1 MKKSRKI
8 AIVLVFLVGAII
20 FSIGFP
26 DQSLAYR
33 TDTIN
38 GVIDFDMR
46 MDDGSLIPVGKVPTA
61 EVDYGIRTLIYYYSN
76 PGGIY
81 TFLSDN
87 EISTKTITIP
97 YNGSGTFSATETG
110 NFTYGIRKPSDPVKS
125 KTDAV
130 DVGHAFRN
138 LKFTNVPAYIRSISA
153 KSTVLGDYTS
163 YRQSYTDYEVPEST
177 FPADDSS
184 NYFGQVRTYTSIP
197 NPNLIKTG
205 PGNFEYTGSH
215 VGPGVNYSNGV
226 EFGFNGGGGV
236 MDYVAPRYRDR
247 LYNYSSVG
255 ANGKKITFFMKG
267 FQTNEIFRDQDGNH
281 ISPPSGFSQMKRTDA
296 DEDVYTHTM
305 DTLPTSYV
313 VGGYMYVLQ
322 GWYQGTMKPVIL
334 EATNPPSVTID
345 YTQPKTITEL
355 DAEGVINVIYKKS
368 FAVNEKYVDESD
380 TTINGGAWDTVVPVA
395 PNDPFNGSPTATKTD
410 SSGDDWEYVGWKIG
424 SGGTVNTSPV
434 TIPSVTG
441 NEDIYYIYKRS
452 KTTATLDLTPT
463 PKIVN
468 NNDSISWTSR
478 LTNTGNA
485 PLKDLILKATSN
497 WSADLTEPVQVTVTP
512 AGGTAQS
519 FTVNPGDWPTGVSL
533 TGITIPNGGANNY
546 ADITFTTTAS
556 GAVNQVLP
564 AEIEV
569 AGNIPTPIK
578 ADDFVRIDDPDEPNL
593 EPSGNAGLINIP
605 DFRFGDVEV
614 KPFAQTKGLDTTA
627 YQSGYNPYIR
637 FMDNESTG
645 GWSLTAKLG
654 QFTSG
659 SKTLPTTTAIKLK
672 NGVLMEVQNYN
683 KSNENL
689 NYVDLAGSVNIPSDG
704 TTVALTNKS
713 NQGVYQLE
721 YDINTG
727 VELELMAHSGI
738 AGLSYTADM
747 DWTLTTA
754 P

>member
-1 MKKSRKI
+1 MKLLKKKF
-8 AIVLVFLVGAII
+8 AK
-20 FSIGFP
+20 IGFLLVLLGSFGISQEVHAAP
-26 DQSLAYR
+26 PIDFKRNL
-33 TDTIN
+33 
-38 GVIDFDMR
+38 GIDFDMKLYDGTPYKDAQVLVDIKEHYYR
-46 MDDGSLIPVGKVPTA
+46 PTVTENYLQIGGVDAQDVLITSTTGNYVHNYGEYDIGNLFKYPANISDANYHYAYYTNLRVMPGKHIKSVLMGGVKTFRSQGNQYDNNPYNNPTWNYLSTTDDDVNFSSWPDKFTIL
-61 EVDYGIRTLIYYYSN
+61 
-76 PGGIY
+76 PGGVFRY
-81 TFLSDN
+81 KEGHYLSSYYPFTTVEFAAVQMAAGNSYGAYQTTSVDKLGN
-87 EISTKTITIP
+87 KVSFVVTP
-97 YNGSGTFSATETG
+97 YQVKENYVDQSGT
-110 NFTYGIRKPSDPVKS
+110 P
-125 KTDAV
+125 
-130 DVGHAFRN
+130 
-138 LKFTNVPAYIRSISA
+138 
-153 KSTVLGDYTS
+153 
-163 YRQSYTDYEVPEST
+163 
-177 FPADDSS
+177 
-184 NYFGQVRTYTSIP
+184 
-197 NPNLIKTG
+197 
-205 PGNFEYTGSH
+205 
-215 VGPGVNYSNGV
+215 
-226 EFGFNGGGGV
+226 
-236 MDYVAPRYRDR
+236 
-247 LYNYSSVG
+247 
-255 ANGKKITFFMKG
+255 IT
-267 FQTNEIFRDQDGNH
+267 
-281 ISPPSGFSQMKRTDA
+281 PPSGFTQGKLTYA
-296 DEDVYTHTM
+296 NAEQYTHTLNPVPTTYTTGGKTYRLKGFYKGATKPG
-305 DTLPTSYV
+305 TLN
-313 VGGYMYVLQ
+313 Q
-322 GWYQGTMKPVIL
+322 
-334 EATNPPSVTID
+334 TNPPSITVD
-345 YTQPKTITEL
+345 YTDSSIPDFDQESQITVVYSL
-355 DAEGVINVIYKKS
+355 AAKLT
-368 FAVNEKYVDESD
+368 EKYVDESGAQID
-380 TTINGGAWDTVVPVA
+380 AAWDPSIPLDVEKDAPFTIPHTVG
-395 PNDPFNGSPTATKTD
+395 DTKTD
-410 SSGDDWEYVGWKIG
+410 SSGDLWEYVGWKYDTD
-424 SGGTVNTSPV
+424 SPNTVRT
-434 TIPSVTG
+434 TATTG
-441 NEDIYYIYKRS
+441 NISGDTTIQYIYRKS

-468 NNDSISWTSR
+468 NNSNVSWTSR

-512 AGGTAQS
+512 AGGSPQN
-519 FTVNPGDWPTGVSL
+519 FTVNSGDWSTGVNL

-578 ADDFVRIDDPDEPNL
+578 AEDFVRIDDPDEPNL

-637 FMDNESTG
+637 FIDNESTG
-645 GWSLTAKLG
+645 GWSLTTKLG

>member
-1 MKKSRKI
+1 MKQIKRRFL
-8 AIVLVFLVGAII
+8 IVLVILGIFLSGLA
-20 FSIGFP
+20 FP
-26 DQSLAYR
+26 ENSLAVR
-33 TDTIN
+33 TDTIKSEIN
-38 GVIDFDMR
+38 FNIL
-46 MDDGSLIPVGKVPTA
+46 MDDGTHIPAGKVPTA
-61 EVDYGIRTLIYYYSN
+61 SVDYGLKRYDYEDKDAIVLDDYIN
-76 PGGIY
+76 QKVVN
-81 TFLSDN
+81 LS
-87 EISTKTITIP
+87 
-97 YNGSGTFSATETG
+97 YNAGTG
-110 NFTYGIRKPSDPVKS
+110 NYSHSETENITYGFMEPRPG
-125 KTDAV
+125 KTRLIV
-130 DVGHAFRN
+130 TRYPTYNN
-138 LKFTNVPAYIRSISA
+138 LRIKNTPYYIRSIS
-153 KSTVLGDYTS
+153 SISSVLGNYS
-163 YRQSYTDYEVPEST
+163 YYSQTIST
-177 FPADDSS
+177 YNFNGYFSNSIHSKDDTNGVATIPNTTLSKAGPGEFKYNGARSVSFAEDPDSVQFAMSGGAGLEGGGLFEYKYNSSSLSS
-184 NYFGQVRTYTSIP
+184 NGR
-197 NPNLIKTG
+197 
-205 PGNFEYTGSH
+205 
-215 VGPGVNYSNGV
+215 
-226 EFGFNGGGGV
+226 
-236 MDYVAPRYRDR
+236 R
-247 LYNYSSVG
+247 
-255 ANGKKITFFMKG
+255 ITFFLKPFKTIEKFEDPNGAALNPPAG
-267 FQTNEIFRDQDGNH
+267 FAQG
-281 ISPPSGFSQMKRTDA
+281 KLTDA
-296 DEDVYTHTM
+296 TADVYTHTM
-305 DTLPTSYV
+305 NTLPTSYV
-313 VGGYMYVLQ
+313 SGGDTYILQ
-322 GWYQGTMKPVIL
+322 GWYQGKTKPATL
-334 EATNPPSVTID
+334 KTTNPPSMTVD
-345 YTQPKTITEL
+345 YTQPKTIAEL
-355 DAEGVINVIYKKS
+355 DEEGELHVVYAKS
-368 FAVNEKYVDESD
+368 FAVNEKYVDENDAS
-380 TTINGGAWDTVVPVA
+380 INGGAWDKVNPVA
-395 PNDPFNGSPTATKTD
+395 QNSIFNGSPAAKKTD
-410 SSGDDWEYVGWKIG
+410 SSNVDWEYVGWKIG
-424 SGGTVNTSPV
+424 IYGGIKTYPV
-434 TIPSVTG
+434 TIGSVTE
-441 NEDIYYIYKRS
+441 NKDVYYIYKS
-452 KTTATLDLTPT
+452 TKTTASLDLTPT

-468 NNDSISWTSR
+468 NNSNVSWTSR

-512 AGGTAQS
+512 AGGSPQN
-519 FTVNPGDWPTGVSL
+519 FTVNSGDWSTGVNL